1 MANFESGVSGF
12 IHTKAVVNVCFPID
26 NKGVSAVSCNYC
38 KYYSRYNRQCKL
50 TDEVVPYPERYVGN
64 DCPLELEPV
73 EEV

>member
-50 TDEVVPYPERYVGN
+50 Y
-64 DCPLELEPV
+64 CLKCF
-73 EEV
+73 